1 MCLKLIKTFSGNINL
16 QTHHHC
22 ETCSVT
28 ITLIDQSL
36 GLNNWKEPRVVTFSG
51 FGAGTIFSEPT
62 TQPNWPPAAAPCH
75 TSPHPYSCGCILLLN
90 CPNLPLTSLHLHCI
104 LQHTVLEQNN
114 IATHIHPQHT
124 TFFFYRYFRSPFL
137 KRSFYFIT
145 KYLHL
150 QKYKHPNAPTNSLAF
165 SSTT

>member
-1 MCLKLIKTFSGNINL
+1 MQCHYHFNWSILGIEQLKRTKSSYIFRIWSGDYL
-16 QTHHHC
+16 QWANH
-22 ETCSVT
+22 
-28 ITLIDQSL
+28 
-36 GLNNWKEPRVVTFSG
+36 
-51 FGAGTIFSEPT
+51 
-62 TQPNWPPAAAPCH
+62 PAHLTPSSCTVSHLTSPLQLWVHLAPI
-75 TSPHPYSCGCILLLN
+75 PHPYSCGCILLLN

-137 KRSFYFIT
+137 KRSLYFIT